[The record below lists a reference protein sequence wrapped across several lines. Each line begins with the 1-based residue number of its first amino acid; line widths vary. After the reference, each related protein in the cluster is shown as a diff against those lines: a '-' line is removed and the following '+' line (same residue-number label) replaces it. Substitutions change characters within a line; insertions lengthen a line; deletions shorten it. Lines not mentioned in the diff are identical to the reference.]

1 MASMTAQLLG
11 TAQKIVPP
19 RRRKSSMTAQ
29 LLGVKPM
36 PEMPKPPKHLV
47 KTVKAQEMR
56 DCDEVFGTRFD
67 NWRDFEGSLSPVT
80 APSLRKFA
88 VLMRM
93 TGVMS
98 QAELAERIGKT
109 GRSISVWYEWLNFQG
124 WLNREDRKVAGKPGY
139 PRTFY
144 VATPEG
150 MTVFAQA
157 PEAL

>member
-1 MASMTAQLLG
+1 MLLDNNQSQYKPPTRIFTMASMTAQLLG

-56 DCDEVFGTRFD
+56 DCDEVCGTRFD

-80 APSLRKFA
+80 APSLRIARIATCVPPIGCAFA
-88 VLMRM
+88 AA
-93 TGVMS
+93 S
-98 QAELAERIGKT
+98 AA
-109 GRSISVWYEWLNFQG
+109 
-124 WLNREDRKVAGKPGY
+124 A
-139 PRTFY
+139 
-144 VATPEG
+144 
-150 MTVFAQA
+150 
-157 PEAL
+157 